1 MFLMQN
7 IISNLYMKSI
17 LLVKKLSKHTRIP
30 MIKYENYNLKS
41 EENDKEKGKKKK
53 EWTDIFCT
61 HL

>member
-7 IISNLYMKSI
+7 IMSNLYMKSI

-53 EWTDIFCT
+53 E
-61 HL
+61 